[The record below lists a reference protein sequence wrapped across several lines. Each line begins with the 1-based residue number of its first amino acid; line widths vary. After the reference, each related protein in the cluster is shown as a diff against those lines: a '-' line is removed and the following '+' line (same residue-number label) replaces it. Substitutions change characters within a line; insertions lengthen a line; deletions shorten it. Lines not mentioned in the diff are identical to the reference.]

1 MDECTNAQDIVK
13 VQVMYAYMTT
23 AACVNKNI
31 VKPPV
36 MCNLSRTNMLTNIH
50 THAEKETNDFTRY
63 KHAVNANSV

>member
-13 VQVMYAYMTT
+13 VQVMYAHIST
-23 AACVNKNI
+23 AAGVNKNR

-36 MCNLSRTNMLTNIH
+36 MCNLSRTNMPPNIR
-50 THAEKETNDFTRY
+50 TLAEKETNDYTRY